1 MSFKELKLDFV
12 SIYRE
17 IFVYHHRSLEF
28 RAKFFAAIISANK
41 EVDESVYDTLKK
53 IAVEIYGHD
62 ERRVEVLVRTTKEYV
77 KKVITENG
85 LNLDQL
91 IFDLDNIIKK
101 HGRYVNKINLNHL
114 RRLQNKDDEDIK
126 LVQQRIVEFA
136 EFEIAQ
142 NLAKQNLKS
151 KK

>member
-1 MSFKELKLDFV
+1 MSFKELKLDLL
-12 SIYRE
+12 SIFRE
-17 IFVYHHRSLEF
+17 LFVYHHRSLEF
-28 RAKFFAAIISANK
+28 RAKFFATMISANH
-41 EVDESVYDTLKK
+41 EVDESVYEILKK
-53 IAVEIYGHD
+53 IASEIYGHD

-77 KKVITENG
+77 KKVITDNG
-85 LNLDQL
+85 LSLDQL

-101 HGRYVNKINLNHL
+101 NGRYVNKINLNHL
-114 RRLQNKDDEDIK
+114 RRLQNKSDEDIK
-126 LVQQRIVEFA
+126 LVQQRIIEFA